1 MFELKTK
8 TQTCPSNTKIN
19 ENKLQFKLSNLLGT
33 EYYS

>member
-8 TQTCPSNTKIN
+8 TQTCTLNIKIN